1 MLNAVQE
8 RRSKMEEGGKHLIV
22 TQIFVTNIS
31 SYINID
37 GLLSKEI
44 CQQLHEKQAEG
55 KYRSSD
61 LVSILDTLDE
71 FGYKVIFQT
80 ATEKRLVWTL
90 KLSPAPTAMK
100 HLVVESSS
108 YIGDALILGAVPPEL
123 RDVDTKQDAISV
135 IDTLS
140 KYGYKVVSQSQVD
153 GGRMTWTLGKQL

>member
-1 MLNAVQE
+1 MKNKLRENI
-8 RRSKMEEGGKHLIV
+8 RSE
-22 TQIFVTNIS
+22 
-31 SYINID
+31 
-37 GLLSKEI
+37 
-44 CQQLHEKQAEG
+44 AEG

-80 ATEKRLVWTL
+80 ATERRLVWTL

-153 GGRMTWTLGKQL
+153 GRMSWTLGKQL